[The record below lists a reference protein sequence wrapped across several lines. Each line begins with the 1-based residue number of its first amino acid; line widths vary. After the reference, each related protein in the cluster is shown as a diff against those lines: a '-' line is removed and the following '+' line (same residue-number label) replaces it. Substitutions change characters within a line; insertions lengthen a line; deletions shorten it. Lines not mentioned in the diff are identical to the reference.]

1 MTGFGLRVYKFNHED
16 AVVLLC
22 VSSLDSLSFSLLS
35 LFSTDLPSV
44 SRHLEAIAYLK
55 QKLTEMEAKDL
66 TGNAALMAKL
76 RVSLSQMIHVA
87 L

>member
-1 MTGFGLRVYKFNHED
+1 MCTNLIMKMP
-16 AVVLLC
+16 LC
-22 VSSLDSLSFSLLS
+22 CSVSLLLTRCLSPFS